1 MSFNNVKSR
10 VLACLSKSK
19 IVQLESEVSRRI
31 SSKPLAYLDG
41 SEITEAERFKVF
53 KHSLISIY
61 PKREDTEYNSV
72 LHLIKT
78 ILDCFV
84 CTNGKEAEGLAPCVT
99 SPIEPKDF
107 KSSTKREKVK
117 RTAPKQSQDVSRKP
131 RVHPPPDPVPL
142 NLETVEFA
150 IETGVTPAN
159 VDIPPLIPEIMELEV
174 PKDGSDPLITPS
186 QRKSKR
192 KKVRGSATP
201 GTPSNKKFAESILL
215 EDPRGKTTELG
226 DEDVWGAHWSS
237 LAGLISAQD
246 VPKILASQ
254 PISYGISCRAEKLVN
269 CSDCISTVLS
279 LPFTSC
285 VAVGCKNTNHIF
297 MGLHTMTEIDTQR
310 FHDGDCSNLD
320 SIVSSIH
327 KREML
332 PSLHY
337 VMLHDRT
344 ARKRK
349 PLSTVASSLRK
360 CVDTYQ
366 AKTHG

>member
-10 VLACLSKSK
+10 VLGCLSKTK
-19 IVQLESEVSRRI
+19 IIQLESEVARRI

-41 SEITEAERFKVF
+41 SGITDADRFKIF

-61 PKREDTEYNSV
+61 PKREDAEYNSA

-78 ILDCFV
+78 ILDCFSCLKGTEV
-84 CTNGKEAEGLAPCVT
+84 EALAPCVMP
-99 SPIEPKDF
+99 SIECKDI
-107 KSSTKREKVK
+107 KSSNKREKVK
-117 RTAPKQSQDVSRKP
+117 RTARKQSKEVSRMSV
-131 RVHPPPDPVPL
+131 VHDAPISEPL
-142 NLETVEFA
+142 NLESVEFA
-150 IETGVTPAN
+150 METGVLPAN
-159 VDIPPLIPEIMELEV
+159 VEIPPLNTQVVEQEV
-174 PKDGSDPLITPS
+174 PVVDPLIPAH
-186 QRKSKR
+186 RKSKR

-215 EDPRGKTTELG
+215 EDPRGKTTDFG
-226 DEDVWGAHWSS
+226 DEDVWGAHWSQ

-246 VPKILASQ
+246 VPKILEGQ
-254 PISYGISCRAEKLVN
+254 PRSYGISCRADKLLN

-285 VAVGCKNTNHIF
+285 EAAGCKNANHII
-297 MGLHTMTEIDTQR
+297 MGLHTMSEFDIQS
-310 FHDGDCSNLD
+310 FHDGKVDILD
-320 SIVSSIH
+320 HLVHSMH
-327 KREML
+327 KCEVL

-344 ARKRK
+344 ARKVK

-366 AKTHG
+366 SKTHR